1 MEIKLEITPSV
12 SFSKD
17 ATPSV
22 RICDVD
28 ADGSE
33 MPFVNALVA
42 DIEMFAKIWQ
52 KGDIHAETR

>member
-1 MEIKLEITPSV
+1 MTIKLEITPGV

-28 ADGSE
+28 ADGGE
-33 MPFVNALVA
+33 MPFVK
-42 DIEMFAKIWQ
+42 DWQ
-52 KGDIHAETR
+52 KGDDHAETR

>member
-1 MEIKLEITPSV
+1 MTIKLEITPGV

-28 ADGSE
+28 ADGGE

-42 DIEMFAKIWQ
+42 DIEAFAKDWQ
-52 KGDIHAETR
+52 KGDNHAETR